1 MNQIQ
6 NEAVRLTVERNVL
19 IATIDNPPVNALS
32 HSVRAGLVAAVDRLE
47 QDDKLVAMVIT
58 ANGKQF
64 CSGADVK
71 EFGKPM
77 VAPLLGEVIK
87 RLDAAK
93 KPIVAAMQGAALGG
107 GLEVPLACNIRVAA
121 PSVKMGLPEVKLGIL
136 PGSGG
141 ILRLPRL
148 IGIDAALSLITEGKQ
163 ISAAEALKL
172 GVIDAVIEG
181 DLVAGA
187 VEKAEA
193 AAAAGELRRTSDLP
207 FPAFSEEAQAEAR
220 AAMAKKHRGREAPL
234 KAVELFAMAATT
246 PFAEAVELEY
256 AACKELLGTS
266 QSRAL
271 RHIFAAEREA
281 AKVPDVA
288 ADTKPRKIETVGVVG
303 PGTMGRGIAAA
314 LLDKGFPV
322 VLVGLSDESMAK
334 ATAAIQK
341 IFDGSV
347 KRGLINEAQAAERMA
362 RLTTSTEHAALKDV
376 DMVIESVD
384 EDLDTKRALIAALDN
399 VLREDAIVA
408 TNTSFLDI
416 EKLAAATKR
425 PENFA
430 GMHFFNPANIMK
442 LVENVRTS
450 RTAPDVTVTIMDLA
464 KKLGKS
470 PVLAGAC
477 DGFVANRM
485 LSKRTREA
493 LFLVQDGATP
503 SQVDR
508 VLAKFFPLGPF
519 ALADLAGLDVMSA
532 TRRSRMASMSD
543 RERNAD
549 IAETLVAAGRL
560 GRKTN
565 AGYYAYGEDGKPT
578 PDPIAEEI
586 IAEHRKARGIPSREI
601 TDEEVMERCILALVN
616 EGAKLMDEGVVSR
629 AGDIDVAWVRGLG
642 FPEHLGGPMFWASE
656 MGLPRVRDAL
666 RKYSELVGP
675 EYFTPAKIIEDLA
688 EKNERFS

>member
-1 MNQIQ
+1 
-6 NEAVRLTVERNVL
+6 
-19 IATIDNPPVNALS
+19 
-32 HSVRAGLVAAVDRLE
+32 
-47 QDDKLVAMVIT
+47 
-58 ANGKQF
+58 
-64 CSGADVK
+64 
-71 EFGKPM
+71 
-77 VAPLLGEVIK
+77 
-87 RLDAAK
+87 
-93 KPIVAAMQGAALGG
+93 
-107 GLEVPLACNIRVAA
+107 
-121 PSVKMGLPEVKLGIL
+121 
-136 PGSGG
+136 
-141 ILRLPRL
+141 
-148 IGIDAALSLITEGKQ
+148 
-163 ISAAEALKL
+163 
-172 GVIDAVIEG
+172 
-181 DLVAGA
+181 
-187 VEKAEA
+187 
-193 AAAAGELRRTSDLP
+193 
-207 FPAFSEEAQAEAR
+207 
-220 AAMAKKHRGREAPL
+220 
-234 KAVELFAMAATT
+234 
-246 PFAEAVELEY
+246 
-256 AACKELLGTS
+256 

-281 AKVPDVA
+281 AKVPNVP
-288 ADTKPRKIETVGVVG
+288 ADIKPRKIETVGVVG

-362 RLTTSTEHAALKDV
+362 RLTTSTEHAALKGV

-470 PVLAGAC
+470 PVLARVC
-477 DGFVANRM
+477 DGFIANRM

-532 TRRSRMASMSD
+532 TRRS
-543 RERNAD
+543 
-549 IAETLVAAGRL
+549 
-560 GRKTN
+560 
-565 AGYYAYGEDGKPT
+565 
-578 PDPIAEEI
+578 
-586 IAEHRKARGIPSREI
+586 
-601 TDEEVMERCILALVN
+601 
-616 EGAKLMDEGVVSR
+616 
-629 AGDIDVAWVRGLG
+629 
-642 FPEHLGGPMFWASE
+642 
-656 MGLPRVRDAL
+656 
-666 RKYSELVGP
+666 
-675 EYFTPAKIIEDLA
+675 
-688 EKNERFS
+688 